1 MGPSAR
7 TSGPSTERNIDRFFE
22 YSVLGML
29 ASGFFAVLGSG
40 FLDLASAIVMTAAL
54 VVRVLMLSG
63 LVPFYT
69 SPRVVAALTVAY
81 IGFYPL
87 DYVFLSREFVP
98 ATVHLVFFLAVT
110 KLLTASSER
119 DYSLVKVVAFLEL
132 LAASIVSGNLNFFL
146 FLGLFI
152 ILAVATFTSGEIR
165 RSSRNPV
172 RVVRAGLRAVQWRI
186 TALTIITAFGI
197 LALTAGMF
205 FILPRT
211 ARAAFQRLAPDEYRL
226 QGFSN
231 EVVLGEIGQIKTSK
245 IPVMRVRQVDSLSG
259 PGYFAELG
267 ANLKWRGTAL
277 SRFDGRRWSNP
288 APLRE
293 DRILSKPFMQLAAD
307 DERPPATVSRL
318 NYEVHMQ
325 DTGSNVLFFA
335 GVPEF
340 LRIDNTSVV
349 MRSPAGNYR
358 VPLALPQPV
367 SYIAYTYLPP
377 PEGQIAH
384 PPLDPAERA
393 EYLQLPSLDPRVP
406 ALAAEWTAGAHTP
419 ARQAEAIESHLRK
432 DFRYS
437 LQLPKTPPADPIAEF
452 LFRRRQGHCEY
463 FASSMAVML
472 RTLGIPSR
480 VVTGF
485 QSGEF
490 NPISGWLVIRA
501 SDAHSWVEAWMPQRG
516 WTVFDPTPPD
526 PNAGLVTAWTRLG
539 YYLDAAETFW
549 QEWILNYNMDRQL
562 LLALRMQSSTRSG
575 LNWMDRFAVSV
586 DHARRAATAFLKRWG
601 ASVAVLLILAALGIY
616 LGPRVRVS
624 WNTRRR
630 VLRVQR
636 GEAQASDATLLYN
649 RMLNL
654 LSRKGIEKPA
664 WVTPLEFARCLPAS
678 NLTPI
683 VEELTAAYNDLRF
696 GSQRGAAARMVLLLE
711 QLEQVGDSRLARVSQ

>member
-1 MGPSAR
+1 MGRSAR
-7 TSGPSTERNIDRFFE
+7 ISGPSPARNIDRFFE

-40 FLDLASAIVMTAAL
+40 FLDLVSAVVMTVAL
-54 VVRVLMLSG
+54 IARVLMLSG
-63 LVPFYT
+63 LLPIYT
-69 SPRVVAALTVAY
+69 SPRLVTALTLAY
-81 IGFYPL
+81 IGFYPV

-132 LAASIVSGNLNFFL
+132 LAASIVSGSLNFFV

-152 ILAVATFTSGEIR
+152 VLAVATFTSGEIR
-165 RSSRNPV
+165 RSSRNPA
-172 RVVRAGLRAVQWRI
+172 RLVRAGLRAANWRI
-186 TALTIITAFGI
+186 AALTVCTAIGI

-211 ARAAFQRLAPDEYRL
+211 ARAAFQRLAPEQYRL

-231 EVVLGEIGQIKTSK
+231 EVVLGEIGDIKTSK
-245 IPVMRVRQVDSLSG
+245 IPVMRVRKVDAQSG
-259 PGYFAELG
+259 PRSPQFAELG

-288 APLRE
+288 VPPRGEETVPTKPIMRVIE
-293 DRILSKPFMQLAAD
+293 DED
-307 DERPPATVSRL
+307 RPPATISRL

-325 DTGSNVLFFA
+325 DTSSNVLFFA

-340 LRIDNTSVV
+340 LQINTPYIT
-349 MRSPAGNYR
+349 RSPAGSYR
-358 VPLALPQPV
+358 VPLGLSQPV
-367 SYIAYTYLPP
+367 LYTVYSYLPP
-377 PEGQIAH
+377 TEGDISRHALE
-384 PPLDPAERA
+384 PLERI
-393 EYLQLPSLDPRVP
+393 EYLQLPSTDPQVA

-419 ARQAEAIESHLRK
+419 ARAAEAIETHLRK
-432 DFRYS
+432 DFHYS
-437 LQLPKTPPADPIAEF
+437 LQQPKIPPADPIADF

-463 FASSMAVML
+463 FASAMAVML
-472 RTLGIPSR
+472 RSIGIPSR

-501 SDAHSWVEAWMPQRG
+501 SDAHSWVEAWLPQRG

-526 PNAGLVTAWTRLG
+526 PNAGVVTAWTRLG

-549 QEWILNYNMDRQL
+549 QEWILNYNLERQIQF
-562 LLALRMQSSTRSG
+562 ALKMQTSTRSG
-575 LNWMDRFAVSV
+575 LNWMDGLSMSFERV
-586 DHARRAATAFLKRWG
+586 RRAAMAFFQRWG
-601 ASVAVLLILAALGIY
+601 ASLAICLIVLALCIY
-616 LGPRVRVS
+616 LGPRIRTA

-649 RMLNL
+649 RMLDL
-654 LSRKGIEKPA
+654 LSHKGIEKPA
-664 WVTPLEFARCLPAS
+664 WLTPLEFARGLPPS
-678 NLTPI
+678 SLTPLI
-683 VEELTAAYNDLRF
+683 EDLTAAYNDLRF
-696 GSQRGAAARMVLLLE
+696 GSRREAAGCMVLLLE
-711 QLEQVGDSRLARVSQ
+711 QLEQA

>member
-7 TSGPSTERNIDRFFE
+7 ISGPSPARNIDRFFE

-40 FLDLASAIVMTAAL
+40 FLDLVSAVVMTVAL
-54 VVRVLMLSG
+54 IARVLMLSG
-63 LVPFYT
+63 LLPIYT
-69 SPRVVAALTVAY
+69 SPRLVTALTLAY
-81 IGFYPL
+81 IGFYPV

-132 LAASIVSGNLNFFL
+132 LAASIVSGSLNFFL

-165 RSSRNPV
+165 RSSRNPA
-172 RVVRAGLRAVQWRI
+172 RLVRAGLRTANWRI
-186 TALTIITAFGI
+186 AGLTVCTAIGI

-211 ARAAFQRLAPDEYRL
+211 ARAAFQRLAPEQYRL

-231 EVVLGEIGQIKTSK
+231 EVVLGQIGDIKTSK
-245 IPVMRVRQVDSLSG
+245 IPVMRVRKVDAQSG
-259 PGYFAELG
+259 PRSPHFSELG

-288 APLRE
+288 VPPRGEETVLTKPIMRVIE
-293 DRILSKPFMQLAAD
+293 DED
-307 DERPPATVSRL
+307 RPPATISRL

-325 DTGSNVLFFA
+325 DTSSNVLFFA

-340 LRIDNTSVV
+340 LQINTPYIT
-349 MRSPAGNYR
+349 RSPAGSYR
-358 VPLALPQPV
+358 VPLALSQPV
-367 SYIAYTYLPP
+367 AYTVSSYLPP
-377 PEGQIAH
+377 PEGEISRR
-384 PPLDPAERA
+384 PLDPLERI
-393 EYLQLPSLDPRVP
+393 EYLQLPSTDQHVA

-419 ARQAEAIESHLRK
+419 ARAAEAIETHLRK
-432 DFRYS
+432 DFHYS
-437 LQLPKTPPADPIAEF
+437 LQQPKIPPADPIADF

-463 FASSMAVML
+463 FASAMAVML
-472 RTLGIPSR
+472 RSIGIPSR

-501 SDAHSWVEAWMPQRG
+501 SDAHSWVEAWLPQRG

-526 PNAGLVTAWTRLG
+526 PNAGLVTAWTKLG

-549 QEWILNYNMDRQL
+549 QEWILNYNLERQIQF
-562 LLALRMQSSTRSG
+562 ALKMQTSTRSG
-575 LNWMDRFAVSV
+575 LNWMDGVSLSFER
-586 DHARRAATAFLKRWG
+586 ARRAAMAFFQRWG
-601 ASVAVLLILAALGIY
+601 ASLAICLIVLALGIY
-616 LGPRVRVS
+616 LGPRIRTT

-636 GEAQASDATLLYN
+636 GQAQASDATLLYN
-649 RMLNL
+649 RMLDL

-664 WVTPLEFARCLPAS
+664 WLTPLEFARCLPPS
-678 NLTPI
+678 SLTPLI
-683 VEELTAAYNDLRF
+683 EDLTAAYNDLRF
-696 GSQRGAAARMVLLLE
+696 GSRREAAGRMVLLLE
-711 QLEQVGDSRLARVSQ
+711 QLEQA